1 MRWNGAHPR
10 PAQPG
15 CAGVSPA
22 YSDVTNHGSAGSVPP
37 AVLRRQNTH
46 APGHQCRFAFVVHP
60 QVLRQRD
67 DRTLW
72 RPPRAEHPRSG
83 ASMSVC
89 VCRSSSGPAR
99 AERPRSMA
107 SHTSRTPTLRGIP
120 HEQNAHA
127 PGRKE
132 ESTFLTPHF
141 SPLTPHPSLL
151 TPHSSLLTPRF
162 SPLTPHSSPL
172 TPHSSLLTPHSS
184 LLTSHSSLLTPHSS
198 PRTRPPHRRCRV
210 NTKTQAIRNDKRR
223 FRRVRRRD
231 PQRRMIAAHS
241 YVAPTV
247 H

>member
-1 MRWNGAHPR
+1 MSACVCRSYSGPARAEHPR
-10 PAQPG
+10 S
-15 CAGVSPA
+15 GVSHKSGTPTLWGIN
-22 YSDVTNHGSAGSVPP
+22 VG
-37 AVLRRQNTH
+37 LRLSFILRSCESGTTALYGIPRERNTH
-46 APGHQCRFAFVVHP
+46 APGHQCRLAFVVHP

-72 RPPRAEHPRSG
+72 HPPRAEHPRSG

-184 LLTSHSSLLTPHSS
+184 LLTPHSSLLTPHSS
-198 PRTRPPHRRCRV
+198 
-210 NTKTQAIRNDKRR
+210 KLI
-223 FRRVRRRD
+223 
-231 PQRRMIAAHS
+231 
-241 YVAPTV
+241 
-247 H
+247 